1 MNQLLTDFRWGRMD
15 HIFLDQPVKHAH
27 AA

>member
-1 MNQLLTDFRWGRMD
+1 LLTDFRWGRMD
-15 HIFLDQPVKHAH
+15 HIFLNHPVQHAH